1 MFLAAVQTEL
11 HFSLLATDV
20 LFMGYSDFGIMG
32 HVDFGIMGHGDI
44 GQLTQ
49 NDPNF
54 TCLT

>member
-1 MFLAAVQTEL
+1 MAAVQTEL